1 MTELVASIADV
12 EDVVGGDVMSRRVS
26 VSRGPGKTDLFPGLQ
41 RLIGLTNVGLGM
53 LVAIVVVIVVGRVM
67 TSHAMTMLGYA
78 LALILVVC
86 WLLGRRNLPISATR
100 SELPSRVPAGRTVEA
115 EITLVAR
122 RRISTVVI
130 EEALDRHLGQVV
142 RIALAVLP
150 SGRESKHD
158 YAFTPTL
165 RGIYP
170 VGPLL
175 AEFSDPFGFTRRR
188 QQIADPAKIIV
199 HPKIEPVV
207 DRITSREWEDPPVR
221 PPVSRA
227 WPTGFEFYGMRDYT
241 PGDDPRQIV
250 WRAVAQYDKFLV
262 RVAEQG
268 ITDRVS
274 IYFNSNAADH
284 SPGDPSE
291 TFESAVS
298 VVASLAVKHLGDGF
312 SVSINRNDALM
323 LRNYRGAGKR
333 VPMLDALA
341 GVQREKVAFETAL
354 DRLLVEPSRT
364 THNIVVTPKLSS
376 EMARRLR
383 LLVQR
388 GVAVLLVVIVTEDT
402 EPMTLHRA
410 AGLGCTVVEVAPG
423 AALGSV
429 LSVVSSGVRR

>member
-1 MTELVASIADV
+1 MTELAEPITDIVDV
-12 EDVVGGDVMSRRVS
+12 GDVVVARPMSAARRS
-26 VSRGPGKTDLFPGLQ
+26 GKADWFPGLQ
-41 RLIGLTNVGLGM
+41 RLVGLTNVGLGM
-53 LVAIVVVIVVGRVM
+53 FVAIVVVIVVGRLM

-78 LALILVVC
+78 LALVLVVC
-86 WLLGRRNLPISATR
+86 WLLGRRNLPVQATR

-115 EITLVAR
+115 EITLTSR
-122 RRISTVVI
+122 RRVSTIVI
-130 EEALDRHLGQVV
+130 EESLDRHLGQPV

-150 SGRESKHD
+150 SGRDSVHD
-158 YAFTPTL
+158 YSFTPTL

-170 VGPLL
+170 VGPLI

-188 QQIADPAKIIV
+188 QQIAEPAKIIV
-199 HPKIEPVV
+199 HPAIEPVV

-227 WPTGFEFYGMRDYT
+227 WPTGFEFYGMRDYA

-268 ITDRVS
+268 ITDRVN
-274 IYFNSNAADH
+274 IYFNSNSADH
-284 SPGDPSE
+284 SSGDPSA

-298 VVASLAVKHLGDGF
+298 VVASLGVKHLADGF
-312 SVSINRNDALM
+312 SVSINRNDSLL

-341 GVQREKVAFETAL
+341 AVKRERVPFEQAL

-364 THNIVVTPKLSS
+364 THNIVVTPKLTS

-388 GVAVLLVVIVTEDT
+388 GVAVLLVVIVTDDT
-402 EPMTLHRA
+402 DPMTLHRA

-429 LSVVSSGVRR
+429 FSAVSSGGRR